1 MRILVVGGGAREHTL
16 VWKLVQS
23 PKVEK
28 VYVAPGNAGTAS
40 IAENVDISPNDFD
53 AIANL
58 DNDKAIDLVMVGPEA
73 PLADGIVDYLHSV
86 GITAFGSTKEATL
99 IESSKTFAKDL
110 MFKYGIPCAKSQTFA
125 SLADAKVYVKS
136 QPFPIV
142 IKADG
147 LAAGKGVIIA
157 ATEQEALAALD
168 DIMGAR
174 VFGNAGN
181 KVLIEECMVG
191 KEVSLLVFTDGV
203 TVVPMVPA
211 CDYKR
216 IGDNDEGL
224 NTGGMGSYSPPGFF
238 DDNIKQDVIDRI
250 AKPVVS
256 AMNREGKS
264 YRGVLYVGLMMTAEG
279 PKVLEFN
286 ARFGDPETQVILPR
300 LQTDM
305 VEIMQAI
312 IDGRLDEIN
321 IEWSNESCVGVVI
334 ASGGYP
340 GKYQT
345 GYEIDG
351 LYNLDSDIQVFH
363 AGTKLDENKVL
374 TSGGRVLTVV
384 ASGKSIAEARDKV
397 YANIPRISFDSATYR
412 TDIAMREV
420 TYSK

>member
-1 MRILVVGGGAREHTL
+1 MRILVVGGGGREHTL
-16 VWKLVQS
+16 VWKLAQS
-23 PKVEK
+23 PAVDK

-58 DNDKAIDLVMVGPEA
+58 ANGKGIDLVMVGPEV
-73 PLADGIVDYLHSV
+73 PLAAGIVDYLHSV
-86 GITAFGSTKEATL
+86 GITTFGPTKEASL
-99 IESSKTFAKDL
+99 IEASKTFSKEL
-110 MFKYGIPCAKSQTFA
+110 MFKYDIPCAKSQSFT
-125 SLADAKVYVKS
+125 SLPDAQSYIKT

-157 ATEQEALAALD
+157 ATEQEAFAALE
-168 DIMGAR
+168 DIMGSR
-174 VFGNAGN
+174 VFGDAGN
-181 KVLIEECMVG
+181 MVLIEECMVG
-191 KEVSLLVFTDGV
+191 KEVSLLVFTDGT

-216 IGDNDEGL
+216 IGDNDDGL

-238 DDNIKQDVIDRI
+238 DGKLKADVIKRI
-250 AKPVVS
+250 AKPVVD
-256 AMNREGKS
+256 AMNEEGKP
-264 YRGVLYVGLMMTAEG
+264 YRGVLYIGLMMTSEG

-300 LQTDM
+300 LKTDL
-305 VEIMQAI
+305 VEIMQAV

-321 IEWSNESCVGVVI
+321 IEWSDEPCVGVVM

-345 GYEIDG
+345 GYEIEG
-351 LYNLDSDIQVFH
+351 LDNLDSDIQVFH
-363 AGTKLDENKVL
+363 AGTKLDGSKVL

-397 YANIPRISFDSATYR
+397 YANIPRVRFDGATHR
-412 TDIAMREV
+412 TDIALREV
-420 TYSK
+420 M

>member
-58 DNDKAIDLVMVGPEA
+58 VNDKGIDLVMVGPEA

-86 GITAFGSTKEATL
+86 GITAFGPTKEATL
-99 IESSKTFAKDL
+99 IESSKTFAKNL
-110 MFKYGIPCAKSQTFA
+110 MFKYGIPCAKSQTFT
-125 SLADAKVYVKS
+125 SLADAQIYVKS

-174 VFGNAGN
+174 VFGDAGN

-238 DDNIKQDVIDRI
+238 DDNIKRDVVDRI

-256 AMNREGKS
+256 AMNGEGKS

-300 LQTDM
+300 LQTDL

-321 IEWSNESCVGVVI
+321 IEWSNEPCVGVVI

-345 GYEIDG
+345 GYEIGG
-351 LYNLDSDIQVFH
+351 LYNLDIDIQVFH

-384 ASGKSIAEARDKV
+384 ASGKSIEEARDKV
-397 YANIPRISFDSATYR
+397 YANIPRISFDCATYR

-420 TYSK
+420 IYSK

>member
-1 MRILVVGGGAREHTL
+1 
-16 VWKLVQS
+16 
-23 PKVEK
+23 
-28 VYVAPGNAGTAS
+28 
-40 IAENVDISPNDFD
+40 
-53 AIANL
+53 
-58 DNDKAIDLVMVGPEA
+58 
-73 PLADGIVDYLHSV
+73 
-86 GITAFGSTKEATL
+86 
-99 IESSKTFAKDL
+99 
-110 MFKYGIPCAKSQTFA
+110 
-125 SLADAKVYVKS
+125 
-136 QPFPIV
+136 
-142 IKADG
+142 
-147 LAAGKGVIIA
+147 
-157 ATEQEALAALD
+157 
-168 DIMGAR
+168 
-174 VFGNAGN
+174 
-181 KVLIEECMVG
+181 
-191 KEVSLLVFTDGV
+191 
-203 TVVPMVPA
+203 
-211 CDYKR
+211 
-216 IGDNDEGL
+216 
-224 NTGGMGSYSPPGFF
+224 YSPPGFF
-238 DDNIKQDVIDRI
+238 NDNIKRDVVDRI
-250 AKPVVS
+250 AKPVVG

-279 PKVLEFN
+279 HKVLEFN

-300 LQTDM
+300 LQTDL